1 MRTLSHTSDTHQ
13 RRTNELTTFAGSW
26 DVMLATPIGDLV
38 VVFDITEE
46 NGAIQGIARSDDE
59 TVDFL
64 DPVADGN
71 RLRWSQEVTTPMKLK
86 LDFDVT
92 VEGDT
97 MTGTSKAGILSSK
110 VSGSRTSAG

>member
-1 MRTLSHTSDTHQ
+1 MS
-13 RRTNELTTFAGSW
+13 TFAGTW
-26 DVMLATPIGDLV
+26 DVTIDTPIGTLA

-71 RLRWSQEVTTPMKLK
+71 QLTWTQEVTTPMRLTLK
-86 LDFDVT
+86 FEVT

-97 MTGTSKAGILSSK
+97 MAGTSKAPMIPASK
-110 VSGSRTSAG
+110 VSGTRTSTS